1 MFDNSLIQCFLDK
14 VLYARKTGEVEE
26 LPENLLTGKKIS
38 VEDAIVRIKLIYKY
52 SRAFLS

>member
-1 MFDNSLIQCFLDK
+1 MFDKSDSISTADK

-38 VEDAIVRIKLIYKY
+38 VEDAIVRITVIHYK
-52 SRAFLS
+52 